1 MNIKETI
8 HLADRSI
15 VLPQIELNYFGPDE
29 NGKKPTQPDL
39 NCSECNK
46 QNISVGSARTKANG
60 DLEYICE
67 ECSILDF
74 QKMHD
79 FPTLE
84 AAAAYRRRMF
94 DLNYLFLETLLN
106 DYLKTNKIEIDA
118 VDEDEVDTVM
128 TIGRSL
134 YEELPKDVLE
144 DITYLPDLDELKER
158 LNTLIKNENSIA
170 RFYEALDFDQKSMEM
185 VDKIM
190 AKLDPEEQAFFMS
203 IFSSAFDDILDESV
217 LDPEN
222 LSL

>member
-8 HLADRSI
+8 HLADRSV
-15 VLPQIELNYFGPDE
+15 VLQQIDLKYFGPDE
-29 NGKKPTQPDL
+29 FGKKPTQEDL
-39 NCSECNK
+39 NCSECFK
-46 QNISVGSARTKANG
+46 KNITVGSAKSRPDG
-60 DLEYICE
+60 ELEYICE
-67 ECSILDF
+67 DCSILDF

-79 FPTLE
+79 FPSLE

-94 DLNYLFLETLLN
+94 DVSYLFLETLLD
-106 DYLKTNKIEIDA
+106 DYLAKNAIDIDA
-118 VDEDEVDTVM
+118 VEEDEVDTVM

-144 DITYLPDLDELKER
+144 DITYLDDLDELKSR
-158 LNTLIKNENSIA
+158 LDILITNENCVG

-203 IFSSAFDDILDESV
+203 IFSSAFEDILDEDIID
-217 LDPEN
+217 LEN
-222 LSL
+222 ISL